1 VGENPVSV
9 GQFNP
14 EHRVGKRF
22 DDAALDLDG
31 SVLLGHVLR

>member
-9 GQFNP
+9 GQFDP
-14 EHRVGKRF
+14 EHRVGERL
-22 DDAALDLDG
+22 DDATLDLDG